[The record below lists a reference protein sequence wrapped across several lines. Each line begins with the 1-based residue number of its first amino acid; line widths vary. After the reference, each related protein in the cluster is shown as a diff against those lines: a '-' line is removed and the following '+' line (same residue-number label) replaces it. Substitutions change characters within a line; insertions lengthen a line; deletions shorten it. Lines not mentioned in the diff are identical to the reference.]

1 MKLVHKYK
9 GTVVNNFI
17 DPETGELLDTEVDV
31 KTKTILVETKEQFAF
46 TYSSIIGAL
55 KNLTGADIKLLT
67 YICLK
72 AEYNTNIVV
81 LIKPFL
87 LKLSE
92 EVDLSVETLKASVTN
107 LKRQGV
113 IIPLGSGAYRINPR
127 YYWRGDSTE
136 RKNKLKFV
144 LEVECPTC

>member
-55 KNLTGADIKLLT
+55 KNLTGADIKMLT

-81 LIKPFL
+81 LVKPFL